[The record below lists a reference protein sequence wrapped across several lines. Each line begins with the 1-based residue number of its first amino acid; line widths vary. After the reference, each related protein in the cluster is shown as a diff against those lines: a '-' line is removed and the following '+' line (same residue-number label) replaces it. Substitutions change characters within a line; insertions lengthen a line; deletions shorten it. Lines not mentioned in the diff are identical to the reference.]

1 MFYFYRIFSKI
12 FEKVNQS
19 DNKIIVIGR
28 QYGGTGRKT
37 GRALAEALGL
47 PYFDKEIIN
56 KVAASYGYDPDILHR
71 ADEKKPSPFRSMLLG
86 KYGVMDMYATS
97 PLSRESLYEA
107 QTNVIRQIC
116 NEGGCV
122 IVGRTADYIMR
133 EHPGLVSVFIHA
145 PKEWRARNLIERGE
159 AKDLQEALVKIRK
172 ADSDREGYYNYF
184 TGRKWGTADNYHLT
198 IDASLLTPEE
208 MVDMIARYVGVRKNT
223 QRNA

>member
-1 MFYFYRIFSKI
+1 M
-12 FEKVNQS
+12 NHS

-37 GRALAEALGL
+37 GRALAEALGI
-47 PYFDKEIIN
+47 PYYDKEIIN
-56 KVAASYGYDPDILHR
+56 KVSSKYGFDPDILHR

-97 PLSRESLYEA
+97 PLSKESLYEA
-107 QTNVIRQIC
+107 QTKVISQIC
-116 NEGGCV
+116 NEGSCV

-133 EHPGLVSVFIHA
+133 NHPGLVSVFIHA
-145 PKEWRARNLIERGE
+145 PKEWRAANLIKRGE
-159 AKDLQEALVKIRK
+159 ASSLQDALLKIKK

-198 IDASLLTPEE
+198 IDASLLEHE
-208 MVDMIARYVGVRKNT
+208 DLVEMIAQYVKRKPIMHNS
-223 QRNA
+223 

>member
-1 MFYFYRIFSKI
+1 M
-12 FEKVNQS
+12 S
-19 DNKIIVIGR
+19 DTEHKIIVIGR

-37 GRALAEALGL
+37 GRALADMLGI
-47 PYFDKEIIN
+47 PYYDKEIIN

-97 PLSRESLYEA
+97 PLSREALYEA

-116 NEGGCV
+116 QDGSCV

-133 EHPGLVSVFIHA
+133 DHPGLVSVFIHA
-145 PKEWRARNLIERGE
+145 PREWRAKNIVDRGE
-159 AKDLQEALVKIRK
+159 AKTIQEALVKIRK

-184 TGRKWGTADNYHLT
+184 SGRNWGNADNYHLT
-198 IDASLLTPEE
+198 LDASLLDPQE
-208 MVDMIARYVGVRKNT
+208 MVNLIAAYVDKRKKKP
-223 QRNA
+223 

>member
-1 MFYFYRIFSKI
+1 MNR
-12 FEKVNQS
+12 S

-47 PYFDKEIIN
+47 PYYDKEIIN
-56 KVAASYGYDPDILHR
+56 KVSAKYGFDPDILHR

-97 PLSRESLYEA
+97 PLSKESLYEA
-107 QTNVIRQIC
+107 QTKVISQIC
-116 NEGGCV
+116 EEGSCV

-133 EHPGLVSVFIHA
+133 DHPGLVSVFIHA
-145 PKEWRARNLIERGE
+145 PKEWRAANIINRGE
-159 AKDLQEALVKIRK
+159 ASSLQEALVKIKK

-184 TGRKWGTADNYHLT
+184 TGRKWGTAPNYHLT
-198 IDASLLTPEE
+198 IDASLLKPEDLVE
-208 MVDMIARYVGVRKNT
+208 MIAQFVKRKT
-223 QRNA
+223 

>member
-1 MFYFYRIFSKI
+1 MK
-12 FEKVNQS
+12 QS

-56 KVAASYGYDPDILHR
+56 KVSASYGYDPDILHR

-145 PKEWRARNLIERGE
+145 PKEWRAQNLIDRGE
-159 AKDLQEALVKIRK
+159 ASTLQEALVKIRR

-184 TGRKWGTADNYHLT
+184 TGRKWGSADNYHLT
-198 IDASLLTPEE
+198 IDASLISPEE
-208 MVDMIARYVGVRKNT
+208 MVDMIAKYVGIRKNIQNQT
-223 QRNA
+223 